1 MRSDLDYLW
10 TGAELASRAYMTRN
24 HIRMPQPNLNT
35 QAEVIQPSF
44 SDLYKKFSIMSERRT
59 ILSRPRTKVYE
70 SNYNIGESYYKPMVD
85 HLDRKYS
92 GRPLLPPSPPRDFT
106 SPRRSLEEDFRRD
119 RDMERA
125 QSHLSQAKDDFF
137 ERASNAQKEADA
149 FFDRHG
155 RRTEADSF
163 LDRHSSHHKSDTQ
176 DFFDKAV
183 SKAEESFS
191 EKSHNLRQKADAL
204 VEKALS
210 RSSALEEDEDPIAS
224 QLNRIKAS
232 RAERHAA
239 RDDELEFAMNGIKPT
254 SQVLRYKFG
263 FHDKMLDTVG
273 VDGRFQER
281 LIDDIIRRRNEP
293 ALEFPEEQLPAFPIV
308 GKWSALNDLT
318 EAELAAISSASD
330 SQAQLKARHNQ
341 IRVTNINAELSAI
354 QERTEAR
361 SRRLAEIKSLLAEND
376 ALSTLSHAVHER
388 NLSDRTLSSLANHGL
403 SSATHGL
410 SSASHGL
417 SSLANHGLSSS
428 IATHGLS
435 SLATHGLS
443 HVIPERSQGLALK
456 SIGY

>member
-239 RDDELEFAMNGIKPT
+239 RDDELEFAMN
-254 SQVLRYKFG
+254 
-263 FHDKMLDTVG
+263 
-273 VDGRFQER
+273 
-281 LIDDIIRRRNEP
+281 
-293 ALEFPEEQLPAFPIV
+293 
-308 GKWSALNDLT
+308 
-318 EAELAAISSASD
+318 AISSASD